1 MELMEFAT
9 RIIVAL
15 LLGMTIGVER
25 QWRQRMAGL
34 RTNALVAVGA
44 SLYVTLSMMVEADSS
59 PTRIAAAV
67 VSGIGFLGAG
77 VIMRQGMNIQGLNT
91 AATLWCSAAIGVLSG
106 GGYMI
111 QAAIGTAVIL
121 NTNILLRSIQGKIS
135 SFKAHHEAIELPYTL
150 QLTCSHEDE
159 SHIRSLLLNMV
170 GNGPMALTSLSS
182 EDSKSNPEKIEVNAN
197 LLVNQGERQLL
208 EQVVGRLSLE
218 NSVSAI
224 SWKVS
229 I

>member
-9 RIIVAL
+9 RIIGAL
-15 LLGMTIGVER
+15 LLGMTIGIER

-44 SLYVTLSMMVEADSS
+44 SLYVTLSMLVETDSS

-106 GGYMI
+106 GGYIM

-135 SFKAHHEAIELPYTL
+135 DYKIHHEAVELPYKL
-150 QLTCSHEDE
+150 SLTCSQEDE
-159 SHIRSLLLNMV
+159 SHIRSLLLSMV

-182 EDSKSNPEKIEVNAN
+182 EDNRISSKKIEVNAR

-218 NSVSAI
+218 SSVSAI
-224 SWKVS
+224 SWEVS